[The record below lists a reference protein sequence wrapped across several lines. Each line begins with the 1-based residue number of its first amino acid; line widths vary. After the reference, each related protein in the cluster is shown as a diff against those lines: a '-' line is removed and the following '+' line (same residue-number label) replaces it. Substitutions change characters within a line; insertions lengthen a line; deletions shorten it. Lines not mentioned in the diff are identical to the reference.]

1 MPKSDTLVIQS
12 HRSPLPYAWLQ
23 NCLDSVR
30 QWAGMNHYEYI
41 FLGDELFDPVDHKLL
56 DKTRQQKVI
65 ATDLARLFQLQ
76 KGLAEGYS
84 AVIWCDADFLI
95 FNPEQFV
102 LPAEAYA
109 LGREVWIQA
118 DKNNRL
124 KTYRKVH
131 TAFLMFR
138 QDNNFLDFYTETA
151 ERLLTMISRSMP
163 PQFIG
168 PKLLTALHN
177 IVHCPVLETAGMLSP
192 LVIRDIAQG
201 QGPALDLFLQDS
213 EMDISAANISAS
225 TAEQEGLSGEIIRQA
240 IQRMLESKRIGQTFQ
255 PH

>member
-30 QWAGMNHYEYI
+30 QWAGMNHYDYI

-76 KGLAEGYS
+76 KGLAKGYS
-84 AVIWCDADFLI
+84 TVIWCDADFLI
-95 FNPEQFV
+95 FNPENFV
-102 LPAEAYA
+102 LPVEPYA

-118 DKNNRL
+118 DKNSRL

-131 TAFLMFR
+131 NAFLMFR
-138 QDNNFLDFYTETA
+138 QGNTFLDFYTETA
-151 ERLLTMISRSMP
+151 ERLLQLNTGSMP
-163 PQFIG
+163 AQFIG

-177 IVHCPVLETAGMLSP
+177 IAHCPVQETAGMLSP

-201 QGPALDLFLQDS
+201 QGPALDLFLQHS

-225 TAEQEGLSGEIIRQA
+225 TAEQEGLSDEIIRQA
-240 IQRMLESKRIGQTFQ
+240 IQRMLESTRINPVSGSL
-255 PH
+255 